1 MHVQPQYQYQISSYL
16 NVSSK
21 VCKSILDLFHHL
33 KQVVEVFV
41 KLKISNLLHS
51 QMTMICDVKSIDDGL
66 EDTKENVMIKGVQK
80 QESLDILHS

>member
-21 VCKSILDLFHHL
+21 VCKIILDLFHHL

-66 EDTKENVMIKGVQK
+66 ENTKENVMIKGV
-80 QESLDILHS
+80 